1 MRNKQEVSYG
11 EIHDKFSKLLLD
23 TEMAKETKGEGPA
36 KRPRDTD
43 DPTSNQFDQE
53 LRLHLQQVRQFLN
66 Q

>member
-43 DPTSNQFDQE
+43 DPTSN
-53 LRLHLQQVRQFLN
+53 
-66 Q
+66 